1 MIKKGQFW
9 REKNFVEKKMLTIFL
24 TVLNLIDIADFISG
38 LCFKFFYVFGLNWYI
53 CKKSRNK
60 DFGGAIVQNQ
70 YVFKEYCELM
80 F

>member
-1 MIKKGQFW
+1 M
-9 REKNFVEKKMLTIFL
+9 EEKKERKKLTFFK

-38 LCFKFFYVFGLNWYI
+38 LCFKFFYVFGLIWYI

-60 DFGGAIVQNQ
+60 EFGGAIVQDQ
-70 YVFKEYCELM
+70 YF